1 MRFWLLNSFF
11 FLSIASCID
20 FLGTFGDTYEILEE
34 NGQDY
39 IERKMREKDFQKQML
54 ENAQDQIKKATNPMH
69 LLPLCM
75 KDGEKTIDF
84 EEMIQNE
91 ARRRQIDLNDPVNKA
106 KIASIFSVFNIH
118 YLILDVNDN
127 RQVAYARENNFKE
140 LIVSNGYV
148 YDSRLEDF
156 VEKSFVLPK
165 HMIKDFSLQC
175 VPTALIFDTKTKK
188 LLIKEID
195 VSKRK

>member
-1 MRFWLLNSFF
+1 MKFWLLNNFF

-20 FLGTFGDTYEILEE
+20 FLGTFGDTYQILEE

-39 IERKMREKDFQKQML
+39 IERKMKEKDFQKQML
-54 ENAQDQIKKATNPMH
+54 EDTQKQIKKATNPMH

-75 KDGEKTIDF
+75 RDNQKVIDF

-91 ARRRQIDLNDPVNKA
+91 AKKRNIDLNDPINQA
-106 KIASIFSVFNIH
+106 KIKGIFSVFNIH

-127 RQVAYARENNFKE
+127 RQVSYARENNFKE

-148 YDSRLEDF
+148 YDTKLEDF
-156 VEKSFVLPK
+156 AEKSFVLPK

-175 VPTALIFDTKTKK
+175 VPTALTFDTKTKK